1 MIDDIYIFDNIID
14 SKAQRKIQQIIF
26 NKIRWQFIADV
37 TKPDNKQ
44 QRPGFKIM
52 FNQLHPSIDLVLKNT
67 IKKLKLKNPT
77 LLEARTFLQLPLDK
91 KYIGEGVDTPHL
103 DRTTPHWSFIY
114 YVEDSDGDT
123 IIYDYKSKNENDI
136 PYFEDVKELKRIK
149 PKQGT
154 IVAFDGLHWHTA
166 EQPTKNKRCIINFN
180 VNK

>member
-1 MIDDIYIFDNIID
+1 MIQVFDEIVDIFDQEIIKNFLYD
-14 SKAQRKIQQIIF
+14 TGQWSFVK
-26 NKIRWQFIADV
+26 DV
-37 TKPDNKQ
+37 SMKDNKQ

>member
-1 MIDDIYIFDNIID
+1 MIQVFDEIVDIFDQEIIKNFLYD
-14 SKAQRKIQQIIF
+14 TGQWSFVK
-26 NKIRWQFIADV
+26 DV
-37 TKPDNKQ
+37 SVKDNKQ
-44 QRPGFKIM
+44 QRPGFKII

-154 IVAFDGLHWHTA
+154 IVAFDGLYWHTA

-180 VNK
+180 IE

>member
-1 MIDDIYIFDNIID
+1 MIQVFDEIVDIFDQEIIKNFLYD
-14 SKAQRKIQQIIF
+14 TGQWSFVK
-26 NKIRWQFIADV
+26 DV
-37 TKPDNKQ
+37 SMKDNKQ
-44 QRPGFKIM
+44 QRPGFKII

>member
-1 MIDDIYIFDNIID
+1 MIQVFDDIVDIFDQEIIKNFLYD
-14 SKAQRKIQQIIF
+14 TGQWSFVK
-26 NKIRWQFIADV
+26 DV
-37 TKPDNKQ
+37 SMKDNKQ

>member
-1 MIDDIYIFDNIID
+1 MIQVFDDIVDIFDQEIIKNFLYD
-14 SKAQRKIQQIIF
+14 TGQWSFVK
-26 NKIRWQFIADV
+26 DV
-37 TKPDNKQ
+37 SMKDNKQ

-136 PYFEDVKELKRIK
+136 PYFEDVKELKRIT
-149 PKQGT
+149 PKQGKV
-154 IVAFDGLHWHTA
+154 IVFDGLYWHTA

>member
-1 MIDDIYIFDNIID
+1 MIQIFDEIVDIFDQEIIKNFLYD
-14 SKAQRKIQQIIF
+14 TGQWSFVKDISVK
-26 NKIRWQFIADV
+26 
-37 TKPDNKQ
+37 DNKQ

-166 EQPTKNKRCIINFN
+166 EQPTKNKRCIIIFN

>member
-1 MIDDIYIFDNIID
+1 MVQVFDEIVDIFDQEIIKNFLYD
-14 SKAQRKIQQIIF
+14 TGQWSFVK
-26 NKIRWQFIADV
+26 DV
-37 TKPDNKQ
+37 SMKDNKQ

-136 PYFEDVKELKRIK
+136 PYF
-149 PKQGT
+149 
-154 IVAFDGLHWHTA
+154 
-166 EQPTKNKRCIINFN
+166 
-180 VNK
+180 

>member
-1 MIDDIYIFDNIID
+1 MIKVFDEIVDIFDQEIIKNFLYD
-14 SKAQRKIQQIIF
+14 TGQWSFVK
-26 NKIRWQFIADV
+26 DV
-37 TKPDNKQ
+37 SVKDNKQ
-44 QRPGFKIM
+44 QRPGFKII
-52 FNQLHPSIDLVLKNT
+52 FNQLHPSIDLVLKRT

-77 LLEARTFLQLPLDK
+77 LLEARSFLQLPLDK

-136 PYFEDVKELKRIK
+136 PYFEDIKELKRIK

>member
-1 MIDDIYIFDNIID
+1 MVQVFDEIVDIFDQEIIKNFLYD
-14 SKAQRKIQQIIF
+14 TGQWSFVK
-26 NKIRWQFIADV
+26 DV
-37 TKPDNKQ
+37 SMKDNKQ

>member
-1 MIDDIYIFDNIID
+1 MVQVFDEIVDIFDQEIIKNFLYD
-14 SKAQRKIQQIIF
+14 TGQWSFVK
-26 NKIRWQFIADV
+26 DV
-37 TKPDNKQ
+37 SMKDNKQ

-103 DRTTPHWSFIY
+103 DRTTPHWSLIY

>member
-1 MIDDIYIFDNIID
+1 MIQVFDDIVDIFDQEIIKNFLYD
-14 SKAQRKIQQIIF
+14 TGQWSFVK
-26 NKIRWQFIADV
+26 DV
-37 TKPDNKQ
+37 SMRDNKQ

>member
-1 MIDDIYIFDNIID
+1 MIQVFDEIVDIFDQEIIKNFLYD
-14 SKAQRKIQQIIF
+14 TGQWSFVK
-26 NKIRWQFIADV
+26 DV
-37 TKPDNKQ
+37 SMKDNKQ

-180 VNK
+180 IE

>member
-1 MIDDIYIFDNIID
+1 MVQVFDEIVDIFDQEIIKNFLYD
-14 SKAQRKIQQIIF
+14 TGQWSFVKDISVK
-26 NKIRWQFIADV
+26 
-37 TKPDNKQ
+37 DNKQ